1 MILAVLEAH
10 CGVRLGGHDVYLNI
24 AGGYRISEPAADL
37 AVASAL
43 VSSLA
48 GLALPVDCVYFGEV
62 SLSGAVRPVGHTAQR
77 LKEAEKL
84 GFSAALLPSGSA
96 ELPKGNGGRWS
107 EIGSLPDMVARVAGS
122 KGALRQAE
130 DED

>member
-1 MILAVLEAH
+1 
-10 CGVRLGGHDVYLNI
+10 VRLGQHDVYLNI
-24 AGGYRISEPAADL
+24 AGGLRISEPAADL

-48 GLALPVDCVYFGEV
+48 GIALPADFVYFGEV
-62 SLSGAVRPVGHTAQR
+62 SLSGAVRPVAQTAQR

-96 ELPKGNGGRWS
+96 DLPKGSGRWS
-107 EIGSLPDMVARVAGS
+107 EIESLPDLVARIAGS
-122 KGALRQAE
+122 KGALQRVEE
-130 DED
+130 DV